1 MANKDARA
9 STKDS
14 LLVRALARWEWEG
27 GRIELGHLPE
37 EQNSPLQSPVNP
49 TFAAPVEAV
58 PRRDAPT
65 KNMVASEAQHVRE
78 VVGIFASSGD
88 LQVAIDD
95 LLSAGFDRM
104 DLSLLASAAA
114 IDEKLGHRFVKVE
127 TIADDQSLPRAAY
140 VSPEAIGDAEGGVI
154 GALMYIGAMTAA
166 GVVVASGGTLA
177 ALITAVVAAGGGGG
191 LIGAIIA
198 KWIGSHHAHYLQDQ
212 LERGGLL
219 LWVRAPDIGAERRA
233 IDILKRHSGVDVHGH
248 TLPAAKT
255 LRGQ

>member
-1 MANKDARA
+1 M
-9 STKDS
+9 
-14 LLVRALARWEWEG
+14 
-27 GRIELGHLPE
+27 
-37 EQNSPLQSPVNP
+37 
-49 TFAAPVEAV
+49 
-58 PRRDAPT
+58 
-65 KNMVASEAQHVRE
+65 
-78 VVGIFASSGD
+78 
-88 LQVAIDD
+88 AIDD

-114 IDEKLGHRFVKVE
+114 VDEKLGHQFVKVE

-177 ALITAVVAAGGGGG
+177 ALVTAVVAAGGSGG
-191 LIGAIIA
+191 LIGGIVA

-219 LWVRAPDIGAERRA
+219 LWVRAPDIAAENRA
-233 IDILKRHSGVDVHGH
+233 IDILQRHSGLDVHGH
-248 TLPAAKT
+248 TLPAKM
-255 LRGQ
+255 LRVP

>member
-1 MANKDARA
+1 MANKD
-9 STKDS
+9 SYSSIKDNV
-14 LLVRALARWEWEG
+14 LVLALARWEWEG
-27 GRIELGHLPE
+27 GRIERGRLPE
-37 EQNSPLQSPVNP
+37 EQDPLLQSPVN
-49 TFAAPVEAV
+49 TV
-58 PRRDAPT
+58 D
-65 KNMVASEAQHVRE
+65 SEAQHVRE

-88 LQVAIDD
+88 LQMAIDD

-114 IDEKLGHRFVKVE
+114 VDEKLSHRFVKVE

-177 ALITAVVAAGGGGG
+177 ALVTAVVAAGGGGG
-191 LIGAIIA
+191 LIGAILA

-219 LWVRAPDIGAERRA
+219 LWVRAPDIAAERRA
-233 IDILKRHSGVDVHGH
+233 IDILQRHSGLDVHGH
-248 TLPAAKT
+248 TLPAKM
-255 LRGQ
+255 LRVP

>member
-1 MANKDARA
+1 MANKDSHA
-9 STKDS
+9 STKDN

-37 EQNSPLQSPVNP
+37 EQNPLLQSPVNAA
-49 TFAAPVEAV
+49 FAALVEAM
-58 PRRDAPT
+58 PRRDAPP
-65 KNMVASEAQHVRE
+65 KNTADSEAQHVRE

-88 LQVAIDD
+88 LQMAIDD

-114 IDEKLGHRFVKVE
+114 VDEKLGHRFMKVE
-127 TIADDQSLPRAAY
+127 SIADDQSLPRAAY

-154 GALMYIGAMTAA
+154 GALMYIGAITAA
-166 GVVVASGGTLA
+166 GFVVASGGTLA
-177 ALITAVVAAGGGGG
+177 ALVTAVVAAGGSGG

-219 LWVRAPDIGAERRA
+219 LWVRTSDIAAETRA
-233 IDILKRHSGVDVHGH
+233 IDLLKRHSGLDVHGH
-248 TLPAAKT
+248 TLPAKM
-255 LRGQ
+255 LRVP

>member
-27 GRIELGHLPE
+27 GRIELAHLPE
-37 EQNSPLQSPVNP
+37 EQDRLLRSPVNP
-49 TFAAPVEAV
+49 AFAAPVEAM
-58 PRRDAPT
+58 PRRDASPKST
-65 KNMVASEAQHVRE
+65 VDSEAQHVRE

-88 LQVAIDD
+88 LQMAIDD

-233 IDILKRHSGVDVHGH
+233 IDILKRHSGLDVHGH
-248 TLPAAKT
+248 TFPAAEM
-255 LRGQ
+255 LRVQ